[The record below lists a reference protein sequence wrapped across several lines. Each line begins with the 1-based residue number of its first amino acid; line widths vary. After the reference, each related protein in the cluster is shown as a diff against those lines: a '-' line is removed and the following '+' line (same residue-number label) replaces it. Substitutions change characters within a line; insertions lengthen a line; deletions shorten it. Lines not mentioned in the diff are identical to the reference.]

1 MDTNSHPAKTTSIIG
16 SILELFRRPF
26 PVMEDWTMR
35 WLVIGFHGLFI
46 AVFLIFL
53 RPFPTIFS
61 SDNLLIRAG
70 YGVVVSLILA
80 INHFLIH
87 HILPIDIKKW
97 TVGKS
102 IIWTLHDIVSV
113 TIWVFVY
120 NNIWTNF
127 QYFSWGQFFY
137 VGWATLVLAIIP
149 VMISTILLE
158 NWLLRRNLRNASR
171 LQQSVDGAAAILT
184 PDLPQ
189 KEVPFLT
196 LHAENQSDWI
206 KIRPANLIYLESADN
221 YVNIF
226 YKEKEK
232 IQKKLLRS
240 TLTNI
245 EAQITTPHVQRCHRS
260 YMLNLRQIKH
270 VDGNSRGLQL
280 QLLDLDKVIPVS
292 RKYVKKILTQIEEDN
307 S

>member
-1 MDTNSHPAKTTSIIG
+1 
-16 SILELFRRPF
+16 
-26 PVMEDWTMR
+26 MR
-35 WLVIGFHGLFI
+35 WTVIGFHGLFI
-46 AVFLIFL
+46 AIFLIFL
-53 RPFPTIFS
+53 RPFPSVFS
-61 SDNLLIRAG
+61 SDNLFIRAG

-87 HILPIDIKKW
+87 KILPIDIKKW

-102 IIWTLHDIVSV
+102 ILWTLHDIVSV

-127 QYFSWGQFFY
+127 RNFSWGQFFY
-137 VGWATLVLAIIP
+137 IGWATLVLAIIP

-171 LQQSVDGAAAILT
+171 LQQSVDDAAATAT
-184 PDLPQ
+184 PKLPKQ
-189 KEVPFLT
+189 SEQLLT
-196 LHAENQSDWI
+196 LHAENQSDWL
-206 KIRPANLIYLESADN
+206 KIRPADLIYLESADN

-226 YKEKEK
+226 YKEMENV
-232 IQKKLLRS
+232 QKRLLRS

-245 EAQITTPHVQRCHRS
+245 EAQITSTYIQRCHRS

-280 QLLDLDKVIPVS
+280 QLLDLDKIVPVS
-292 RKYVKKILTQIEEDN
+292 RKYVKKILVQIDDN
-307 S
+307 K